1 MSTYMLA
8 MQSGDQSV
16 EITELRAL
24 LEHEVQKREQVEQE
38 LKSVKTQLSKRS
50 SNGSLTRL
58 QGDELLTVRHKL
70 EEELKVREKLE
81 EEIRHLKEQVGL
93 LGEEN
98 DEVLSD
104 LFNISSQDWARSI
117 LRYSVS

>member
-1 MSTYMLA
+1 MLA

-24 LEHEVQKREQVEQE
+24 LEHEVQKREQLEQE

-104 LFNISSQDWARSI
+104 LFNMSNISR
-117 LRYSVS
+117 LG